1 MSINSIALVGAGQ
14 AGAVAARTL
23 RRRGYDGKLFLI
35 GNELEMPYQRPPL
48 SKEYLT
54 DSDDDDLYL
63 MTADWAEKNEV
74 QILNGKAATRLRP
87 DLGSVEL
94 HDGTNISADKVLLV
108 TGGRPRTLERVSN
121 HERILYLRT
130 RDDAEQ
136 LRNALNLGT
145 RIAIIGAGF
154 IGAEVASSATTLG
167 ANVTLIESAPL
178 PLFQLL
184 GKEIGHVY
192 ADLHRRAGVVL
203 RTGTHVES
211 VEANSDRAV
220 VKTDREEI
228 EADIVLIAVGILP
241 NDQLAVDAGLDT
253 GNGVLVDEY
262 CRTSNPNVY
271 AAGDV
276 ANHFHPLFDTR
287 MRVEHFDNANRQAS
301 AAADNIV
308 GRQRAFNEPHWF
320 WSDQYGANL
329 QYVGH
334 AGDDCVQVVRGSP
347 QDDTFSVFYL
357 RDGMVK
363 AACAFNKAE
372 DITVA
377 TELISWQMPIDVD
390 ILADSGSD
398 LVELLEQAWTA

>member
-1 MSINSIALVGAGQ
+1 MSINSIAIVGAGQ

-23 RRRGYDGKLFLI
+23 RRRGYDGRLALI

-54 DSDDDDLYL
+54 DGDEDDLYL

-74 QILNGKAATRLRP
+74 IVLNGEIVTKLRT

-94 HDGTNISADKVLLV
+94 HDGTNISADKVLVV
-108 TGGRPRTLERVSN
+108 TGGRPRTLKQVSN

-136 LRNALNLGT
+136 LRNALEVGT

-154 IGAEVASSATTLG
+154 IGAEVAASATTLG
-167 ANVTLIESAPL
+167 ADVTLIESAPL

-184 GKEIGHVY
+184 GKEIGQVY
-192 ADLHRRAGVVL
+192 ADLHRRAGVDL

-211 VEANSDRAV
+211 VEANPDRAV
-220 VKTDREEI
+220 IRTDLGEV
-228 EADIVLIAVGILP
+228 EAEIVLIAVGICP
-241 NDQLAVDAGLDT
+241 NDVLAVGAGLETD
-253 GNGVLVDEY
+253 NGILVDEY

-276 ANHFHPLFDTR
+276 ANHFHPLFNTR

-301 AAADNIV
+301 AAADNMI
-308 GRQRAFNEPHWF
+308 GRERALNEPH
-320 WSDQYGANL
+320 
-329 QYVGH
+329 
-334 AGDDCVQVVRGSP
+334 
-347 QDDTFSVFYL
+347 
-357 RDGMVK
+357 
-363 AACAFNKAE
+363 
-372 DITVA
+372 
-377 TELISWQMPIDVD
+377 
-390 ILADSGSD
+390 
-398 LVELLEQAWTA
+398 